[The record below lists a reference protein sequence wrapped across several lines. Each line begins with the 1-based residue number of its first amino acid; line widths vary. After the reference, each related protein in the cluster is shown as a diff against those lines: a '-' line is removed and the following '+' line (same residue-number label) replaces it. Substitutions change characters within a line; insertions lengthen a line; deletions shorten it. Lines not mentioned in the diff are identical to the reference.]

1 MKAKKLSKET
11 HLQMSFSMSLIKEL
25 FTRKSENIS
34 KFNRMKRLISNSEA
48 YQSPKKLAM
57 F

>member
-25 FTRKSENIS
+25 FSRKSENIS